1 MPKIG
6 YNIKEH
12 EETRRVG
19 TNPTLQSVYTK
30 KGENLANIEEKVEN
44 LLKKKSKKMDMT
56 YMMWNMQ
63 KKEKTFFYESL

>member
-19 TNPTLQSVYTK
+19 TNPTLRSVLGK
-30 KGENLANIEEKVEN
+30 KGEKIGKHRR
-44 LLKKKSKKMDMT
+44 KSRKSIKR
-56 YMMWNMQ
+56 
-63 KKEKTFFYESL
+63 